1 MKDNKNVVRYA
12 NPFTLFDRTEFVTS
26 LDRVVDRLFEETF
39 PTLSHE
45 LGTGIF
51 QYGSYPKVDIKE
63 YKDKVVIEAEIPGLA
78 KDDIDIQVKMEGKEK
93 CLILTCNKNEEVKEE
108 GVRYLHKEL
117 KRSRSQR
124 SFLFGDNL
132 NEDDINAEFKN
143 GNLTIT
149 IAKKVEDPKLTEPRK
164 IEIKEPF
171 SKGGDTKL

>member
-1 MKDNKNVVRYA
+1 MKDNRNVIRYA
-12 NPFTLFDRTEFVTS
+12 NPFTLFDRNEFVTS

-45 LGTGIF
+45 LGTGLF
-51 QYGSYPKVDIKE
+51 QYGSYPKVDILE
-63 YKDKVVIEAEIPGLA
+63 HKDKVVIEAEIPGLT

-93 CLILTCNKNEEVKEE
+93 CLVLTCNKSEEVRED
-108 GVRYLHKEL
+108 GVKYLHKEL

-132 NEDDINAEFKN
+132 DEDSVNAEFKN

-149 IAKKVEDPKLTEPRK
+149 IAKKVADPKFSEPRK
-164 IEIKEPF
+164 IEIK
-171 SKGGDTKL
+171 G